1 MSASPHSH
9 LHSQPHSH
17 QSLPRDPEVL
27 GELLHSLS
35 QPLTG
40 LLCSLE
46 LSLHLPAG
54 LSLDEV
60 VARRKES
67 VAAALQQTEKVV
79 ALVQS
84 LRDYLD
90 PRLSSTE

>member
-1 MSASPHSH
+1 MSASPR
-9 LHSQPHSH
+9 LQPQSH
-17 QSLPRDPEVL
+17 QRLVRDPDVV

-54 LSLDEV
+54 LSLQEIV
-60 VARRKES
+60 EQRQQS
-67 VAAALQQTEKVV
+67 VAAALEQTEKVI

-90 PRLSSTE
+90 PC

>member
-9 LHSQPHSH
+9 PHSDLHSGQHSD
-17 QSLPRDPEVL
+17 QRLPRDPVAV

-54 LSLDEV
+54 LSLEEIV
-60 VARRKES
+60 TQRQQS
-67 VAAALQQTEKVV
+67 VAAALEQTEKVI

-90 PRLSSTE
+90 PC

>member
-1 MSASPHSH
+1 MSASPRSA
-9 LHSQPHSH
+9 PHSDPRSR
-17 QSLPRDPEVL
+17 QRLPRDPDVV

-54 LSLDEV
+54 LSLEEIV
-60 VARRKES
+60 EQRRES
-67 VAAALQQTEKVV
+67 VAAALQQTEKVI

-90 PRLSSTE
+90 PC

>member
-1 MSASPHSH
+1 MSASPRSH
-9 LHSQPHSH
+9 PHSG
-17 QSLPRDPEVL
+17 QRLSRDPEV

-46 LSLHLPAG
+46 LSLHLPIG
-54 LSLDEV
+54 LSLEEV
-60 VARRKES
+60 VEQRRES
-67 VAAALQQTEKVV
+67 VAAALEQTEKVI

-90 PRLSSTE
+90 PC

>member
-1 MSASPHSH
+1 MSASPRSD
-9 LHSQPHSH
+9 LHSRPNSDLHSG
-17 QSLPRDPEVL
+17 QRLTRDPDVV

-54 LSLDEV
+54 LSLEEIV
-60 VARRKES
+60 EQRQQS
-67 VAAALQQTEKVV
+67 VAAALEQTEKVI

-90 PRLSSTE
+90 PC

>member
-1 MSASPHSH
+1 MSASPRSH
-9 LHSQPHSH
+9 LHSDLHSGRH
-17 QSLPRDPEVL
+17 FDQRLPCDPEVV

-54 LSLDEV
+54 LSLEEI
-60 VARRKES
+60 AEQRQQS
-67 VAAALQQTEKVV
+67 VAVALEQTEKLI

-90 PRLSSTE
+90 PC

>member
-1 MSASPHSH
+1 MSASPRSH
-9 LHSQPHSH
+9 PHSTPH
-17 QSLPRDPEVL
+17 SRPHSDQRLPRDPDVL

-54 LSLDEV
+54 LSLEEIV
-60 VARRKES
+60 EQRQES
-67 VAAALQQTEKVV
+67 VAAALEQTEKVIAV
-79 ALVQS
+79 VQS

-90 PRLSSTE
+90 PC